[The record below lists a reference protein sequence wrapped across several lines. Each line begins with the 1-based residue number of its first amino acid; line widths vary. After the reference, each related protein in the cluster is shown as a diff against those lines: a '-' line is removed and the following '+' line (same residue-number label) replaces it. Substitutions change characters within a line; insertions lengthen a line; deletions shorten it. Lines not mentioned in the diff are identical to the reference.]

1 MSDEKA
7 LTPQQTFQENI
18 RNKLLEDIGSLIP
31 PDALAE
37 LVEKAI
43 HDLFF
48 EKRTRQLGYRSE
60 ETVVSWFEEEIAKQL
75 KADISKHCYDWLE
88 KNHEAVEEKL
98 VKAIE
103 ATWPHLL
110 GAAFVGIL
118 TNRLSQS
125 TFDIEEALR
134 RAGIQ
139 LP

>member
-18 RNKLLEDIGSLIP
+18 RNRLLEDIGTLIP

-43 HDLFF
+43 HDMFF
-48 EKRTRQLGYRSE
+48 EKRTRQLGYRSS
-60 ETVVSWFEEEIAKQL
+60 ETVLSWFEEEIGKRL
-75 KADISKHCYDWLE
+75 KADIEKHCREWLE
-88 KNHEAVEEKL
+88 ENHETVEQQL
-98 VKAIE
+98 TAAIH